1 MNPEELF
8 SSVLLVHPVDKPTL
22 QRTAELLSRKTA
34 KMTLFSMVASSPEKN
49 ELEDYIQKLVMEDQR
64 KTLEK
69 IAEPLKQN
77 GIKTQI
83 EINSGQS
90 FIDVIRQ
97 VIIGKHD
104 LVVMM
109 ADGPKTIR
117 EQLFGST
124 SMHLMR
130 KCPCPVWVVKPSR
143 RKSLRKVMAAV
154 DPDPE
159 NETRHSL
166 NQGILRHAKRIAEKS
181 GAALHIVHG
190 WSVFGGEVDRS
201 RRWVKKAEVRLYLEQ
216 AASEHRQRLNEL
228 LADEGI
234 DPVNVHLV
242 QGKPGEIIPKKASE
256 IGADLLVMGTVCR
269 TGVPGFFI
277 GNTAETVLGQV
288 DCSVLTIKPADFV
301 TPVKLAS

>member
-1 MNPEELF
+1 MQTEELF

-34 KMTLFSMVASSPEKN
+34 KMTLFSMVAANTEKN
-49 ELEDYIQKLVMEDQR
+49 ELEDYIQKLVIEDQR

-77 GIKTQI
+77 GIETQI
-83 EINSGQS
+83 EINTGQS

-166 NQGILRHAKRIAEKS
+166 NQGILRHAKRIAEK
-181 GAALHIVHG
+181 I
-190 WSVFGGEVDRS
+190 SVRIAHHTRLECFWWRS
-201 RRWVKKAEVRLYLEQ
+201 RSQSALGKKSG
-216 AASEHRQRLNEL
+216 SE
-228 LADEGI
+228 A
-234 DPVNVHLV
+234 
-242 QGKPGEIIPKKASE
+242 
-256 IGADLLVMGTVCR
+256 
-269 TGVPGFFI
+269 VPGTS
-277 GNTAETVLGQV
+277 GKRT
-288 DCSVLTIKPADFV
+288 SPTIKRTACR
-301 TPVKLAS
+301 